1 MNAPVTW
8 TRDQIRNNVRIGK
21 SMKNVKL
28 TLANLAELKSS
39 DRDYFV
45 WSADLPGF
53 GVRVSP
59 SGHRSWIVQFRLD
72 DGRSVRRT
80 IGNLKVVP
88 VSLAEPRAR
97 EILASAKIHKVDLVA
112 QERADAVARIRRR
125 DSTIKAIVAAYCAEP
140 ETKAKRSYPEIRRYL
155 QVVWQGIHDLDAE
168 TCSRHD
174 LIAPLRRIATERGG
188 TSANRAKASLS
199 ACFTWAITHGLLRRD
214 NLPTAFLP
222 TWAEK
227 PRERAL
233 SIEELGLIWQAAPVA
248 HETFGR
254 MIRLLIL
261 TGCRRSEI
269 SDLSWGEIDLG
280 RAVIELPGAR
290 CKNGLPLTIPLAPA
304 AVAILASVPR
314 LSTASVFTGFRS
326 WSWAKQKLDDMLGLP
341 AWVIHDI
348 RRSVS
353 TGLHEHLNADTH
365 LIELVLNHASGSRGA
380 IAGVYDR
387 SQRLGER
394 RDLLIKW
401 AELVTTA
408 AGEPTPAVA
417 ANVVVIGR
425 AGR

>member
-39 DRDYFV
+39 DHDYFV
-45 WSADLPGF
+45 WSAELPGF

-80 IGNLKVVP
+80 IGSLKVVP
-88 VSLAEPRAR
+88 ISLAEPRAR
-97 EILASAKIHKVDLVA
+97 ELLAAAKVHKVDLVA
-112 QERADAVARIRRR
+112 RERADAVAKLKRR
-125 DSTIKAIVAAYCAEP
+125 DSTVRAIVSAYLAER
-140 ETKAKRSYPEIRRYL
+140 ETKAKRSFREIERYL
-155 QVVWQGIHDLDAE
+155 GSVWAGIHDLDAE
-168 TCSRHD
+168 SCSRHD
-174 LIAPLRRIATERGG
+174 LLPALRRIATERGS
-188 TSANRAKASLS
+188 TTANRAKASLS

-222 TWAEK
+222 VWNEK

-233 SIEELGLIWQAAPVA
+233 SVEELAIVWTAAPLA

-314 LSTASVFTGFRS
+314 MSTASVFTGFRS
-326 WSWAKQKLDDMLGLP
+326 WSWAKQKLDDLVQIP
-341 AWVIHDI
+341 SWVIHDI

-365 LIELVLNHASGSRGA
+365 LIELILNHASGSRGA

-387 SQRLGER
+387 SQRLAER

-401 AELVTTA
+401 AELV
-408 AGEPTPAVA
+408 GC
-417 ANVVVIGR
+417 R
-425 AGR
+425 